1 MTNAESV
8 WKLSAGIS
16 DYSSLFFIFL
26 TVLYMV
32 LVICEGTWERQRKA
46 MLQDSALLIVIFLI
60 TSGLCVRSRVSGGE
74 QDSMIL
80 FKIPYAFL
88 FIMGICGFLFAGIQM
103 FGIFKRCRNYLREN
117 AIQESLDNLPSGIV
131 FFDGNGMPKLMNRRM
146 HQICM
151 NLAGRDIQNI
161 TELEEALSKPL
172 KEQVFFDDDLKV
184 YGFSDGSVW
193 KFSEKEIITTGGDRF
208 SQVLASEVS
217 ELYQSK
223 VLLKRE
229 NQKLQEMSAAMK
241 ELSKNVVTLTRE
253 EETLS
258 MKMRVHDNLGYSVLA
273 AQRMLMRESEEDRD
287 IFLSQWKQTL
297 DLLNKDNESVEDE
310 QLHRQVQ
317 DRAKFLG
324 VKIIYTGEKIWE
336 FHIFRLLDIILLE
349 ALSNCVRHA
358 GASEL
363 YVKFGSAEH
372 EWGVVITDNGQKPE
386 KNIKEGGGLSGMRKK
401 VEQCGGT
408 LRICSDPIF
417 SITVKIPKEV
427 RR

>member
-1 MTNAESV
+1 MLKVFGSCLPEYQIMLV
-8 WKLSAGIS
+8 C
-16 DYSSLFFIFL
+16 FFIFL

-60 TSGLCVRSRVSGGE
+60 TSGLCVRSRVFGGE

-146 HQICM
+146 HQICT
-151 NLAGRDIQNI
+151 NLAGGDIQNI

-172 KEQVFFDDDLKV
+172 EEQVFFDDDLKV

-208 SQVLASEVS
+208 SQSLASEVS

-310 QLHRQVQ
+310 QLHRQVK

-324 VKIIYTGEKIWE
+324 VKIIYTGEEIWE
-336 FHIFRLLDIILLE
+336 SHIFRLLDIILLE

-363 YVKFGSAEH
+363 YVKFGSEEH

-386 KNIKEGGGLSGMRKK
+386 KNIKEGGGLSGIRKR

-408 LRICSDPIF
+408 LRICSNPIF

>member
-1 MTNAESV
+1 MLKVFGSCLPEYQIMLV
-8 WKLSAGIS
+8 C
-16 DYSSLFFIFL
+16 FFVFL

-46 MLQDSALLIVIFLI
+46 TMQDSALLIVIFLI
-60 TSGLCVRSRVSGGE
+60 TSGLCVRSRVFGGE

-88 FIMGICGFLFAGIQM
+88 FIMGICGYLFAGIQM
-103 FGIFKRCRNYLREN
+103 FGIFKHRRNCLREN

-336 FHIFRLLDIILLE
+336 SHIFRLLDIILLE

-386 KNIKEGGGLSGMRKK
+386 KNIKEGGGLSGIRKK

>member
-1 MTNAESV
+1 MLKVFGSCLPEYQIMLV
-8 WKLSAGIS
+8 C
-16 DYSSLFFIFL
+16 FFIFL

-60 TSGLCVRSRVSGGE
+60 TSGLCVRSRVFGGE

-310 QLHRQVQ
+310 QLHRQVK

-336 FHIFRLLDIILLE
+336 SHIFRLLDIILLE

-386 KNIKEGGGLSGMRKK
+386 KNIKEGGGLSGIRKK

>member
-1 MTNAESV
+1 MLKVFGSCLPEYQIMLV
-8 WKLSAGIS
+8 C
-16 DYSSLFFIFL
+16 FFVFL

-60 TSGLCVRSRVSGGE
+60 TSGLCVRSRVFGGE

-146 HQICM
+146 HQICT
-151 NLAGRDIQNI
+151 NLAGGDIQNI

-208 SQVLASEVS
+208 SQFLASEVS

-241 ELSKNVVTLTRE
+241 ELSKNVVTLTRD

-310 QLHRQVQ
+310 QLHRQVK

-324 VKIIYTGEKIWE
+324 VKIIYTGEEIWE
-336 FHIFRLLDIILLE
+336 SHIFRLLDIILLE

-363 YVKFGSAEH
+363 YVKFGSEEH

-386 KNIKEGGGLSGMRKK
+386 KNIKEGGGLSGIRKR

-408 LRICSDPIF
+408 LRICSNPIF

>member
-1 MTNAESV
+1 MLKVFGSCLPEYQIMLV
-8 WKLSAGIS
+8 C
-16 DYSSLFFIFL
+16 FFIFL

-60 TSGLCVRSRVSGGE
+60 TSGLCVRSRVFGWE

-336 FHIFRLLDIILLE
+336 SHIFRLLDIILLE

-386 KNIKEGGGLSGMRKK
+386 KNIKEGGGLSGIRKR

>member
-1 MTNAESV
+1 MLKVFGSCLPEYQIMLV
-8 WKLSAGIS
+8 C
-16 DYSSLFFIFL
+16 FFVFL

-60 TSGLCVRSRVSGGE
+60 TSGLCVRSRVFGGE

-80 FKIPYAFL
+80 FKISYAFL

-146 HQICM
+146 HQICT
-151 NLAGRDIQNI
+151 NLAGGDIQNI

-208 SQVLASEVS
+208 SQFLASEVS

-229 NQKLQEMSAAMK
+229 NQKLREMSAAMK

-310 QLHRQVQ
+310 QLHRQVK

-324 VKIIYTGEKIWE
+324 VKIIYTGEEIWE
-336 FHIFRLLDIILLE
+336 SHIFRLLDIILLE

-363 YVKFGSAEH
+363 YVKFGSEEH

-386 KNIKEGGGLSGMRKK
+386 KNIKEGGGLSGIRKR

-408 LRICSDPIF
+408 LRICSNPIF

>member
-1 MTNAESV
+1 MLKVFGSCLPEYQIMLV
-8 WKLSAGIS
+8 C
-16 DYSSLFFIFL
+16 FFIFL

-60 TSGLCVRSRVSGGE
+60 TSGLCVRSRVFGGE

-208 SQVLASEVS
+208 SQFLASEVS

-310 QLHRQVQ
+310 QLHRQVK

-336 FHIFRLLDIILLE
+336 SHIFRLLDIILLE

-363 YVKFGSAEH
+363 YVKFGSEEH

-386 KNIKEGGGLSGMRKK
+386 KNIKEGGGLSGIRKR

>member
-1 MTNAESV
+1 MLKVFGSCLPEYQIMLV
-8 WKLSAGIS
+8 C
-16 DYSSLFFIFL
+16 FFIFL

-60 TSGLCVRSRVSGGE
+60 TSGLCVRSRVFGGE

-103 FGIFKRCRNYLREN
+103 FGIFKHRRNCLREN

-131 FFDGNGMPKLMNRRM
+131 FFDGNGMPKLMNHRM

-297 DLLNKDNESVEDE
+297 DLLNKDNASVEDE

-336 FHIFRLLDIILLE
+336 SHIFRLLDIILLE

-386 KNIKEGGGLSGMRKK
+386 KNIKEGGGLSGIRKR

>member
-1 MTNAESV
+1 MLKVFGSCLPEYQIMLV
-8 WKLSAGIS
+8 C
-16 DYSSLFFIFL
+16 FFIFL

-60 TSGLCVRSRVSGGE
+60 TSGLCVRSRVFGGE

-88 FIMGICGFLFAGIQM
+88 FIIGICGYLFAGIQM
-103 FGIFKRCRNYLREN
+103 FGIFKHRRNCLREN

-151 NLAGRDIQNI
+151 NLAGGDIQNI

-287 IFLSQWKQTL
+287 VFLSQWKQTL

-336 FHIFRLLDIILLE
+336 SHIFRLLDIILLE

-386 KNIKEGGGLSGMRKK
+386 KNIKEGGGLSGIRKR

>member
-1 MTNAESV
+1 MLKVFGSCLPEYQIMLV
-8 WKLSAGIS
+8 C
-16 DYSSLFFIFL
+16 FFIFL

-60 TSGLCVRSRVSGGE
+60 TSGLCVRSWVFGGE

-88 FIMGICGFLFAGIQM
+88 FIMGICGYLFAGIQM
-103 FGIFKRCRNYLREN
+103 FGIFKRRRNYLREN

-336 FHIFRLLDIILLE
+336 SHIFRLLDIILLE

-386 KNIKEGGGLSGMRKK
+386 KNIKEGGGLSGIRKR

>member
-1 MTNAESV
+1 MLKVFGSCLPEYQIMLV
-8 WKLSAGIS
+8 C
-16 DYSSLFFIFL
+16 FFIFL

-60 TSGLCVRSRVSGGE
+60 TSGLCVRSRVFGGE

-297 DLLNKDNESVEDE
+297 DLLNKDNASVEDE

-336 FHIFRLLDIILLE
+336 SHIFRLLDIILLE

-386 KNIKEGGGLSGMRKK
+386 KNIKEGGGLSGIRKK

>member
-1 MTNAESV
+1 MLKVFGSCLPEYQIMLV
-8 WKLSAGIS
+8 C
-16 DYSSLFFIFL
+16 FFVFL

-60 TSGLCVRSRVSGGE
+60 TSGLCVRSRVFGGE

-88 FIMGICGFLFAGIQM
+88 FIIGICGYLFAGIQM
-103 FGIFKRCRNYLREN
+103 FGIFKHRRNCLREN

-223 VLLKRE
+223 GLLKRE

-287 IFLSQWKQTL
+287 VFLSQWKQTL

-336 FHIFRLLDIILLE
+336 SHIFRLLDIILLE

-386 KNIKEGGGLSGMRKK
+386 KNIKEGGGLSGIRKR

>member
-1 MTNAESV
+1 MLKVFGSCLPEYQIMLV
-8 WKLSAGIS
+8 C
-16 DYSSLFFIFL
+16 FFIFL

-60 TSGLCVRSRVSGGE
+60 TSGLCVRSRVFGGE

-310 QLHRQVQ
+310 QLHRQVK

-336 FHIFRLLDIILLE
+336 SHIFRLLDIILLE

-363 YVKFGSAEH
+363 YVKFGSEEH

-386 KNIKEGGGLSGMRKK
+386 KNIKEGGGLSGIRKR

-408 LRICSDPIF
+408 LRICAESKF

>member
-1 MTNAESV
+1 MLKVFGSCLPEYQIMLV
-8 WKLSAGIS
+8 C
-16 DYSSLFFIFL
+16 FFIFL

-60 TSGLCVRSRVSGGE
+60 TSGLCVRSRVFGGE

-88 FIMGICGFLFAGIQM
+88 FIMGICGYLFAGIQM

-193 KFSEKEIITTGGDRF
+193 KISEKEIVTTGGDRF
-208 SQVLASEVS
+208 SQFLASEVS

-273 AQRMLMRESEEDRD
+273 AQRMLIRESEEDRD

-310 QLHRQVQ
+310 QLHRQVK

-336 FHIFRLLDIILLE
+336 SHIFRLLDIILLE

-358 GASEL
+358 GSSEL
-363 YVKFGSAEH
+363 YVKFGSEEH

-386 KNIKEGGGLSGMRKK
+386 KNIKEGGGLSGIRKR

>member
-1 MTNAESV
+1 MLKVFGSCLPEYQIMLV
-8 WKLSAGIS
+8 C
-16 DYSSLFFIFL
+16 FFIFL

-60 TSGLCVRSRVSGGE
+60 TSGLCVRSRVFGGE

-336 FHIFRLLDIILLE
+336 SHIFRLLDIILLE
-349 ALSNCVRHA
+349 ALSNCARHA

-372 EWGVVITDNGQKPE
+372 EWGAVITDNGQKPE
-386 KNIKEGGGLSGMRKK
+386 KNIKEGGGLSGIRKK

>member
-1 MTNAESV
+1 MLKVFGSCLPEYQIMLV
-8 WKLSAGIS
+8 C
-16 DYSSLFFIFL
+16 FFIFL

-60 TSGLCVRSRVSGGE
+60 TSGLCVRSRVFGGE

-88 FIMGICGFLFAGIQM
+88 FIIGICGYLFAGIQM
-103 FGIFKRCRNYLREN
+103 FGIFKHRRNCLREN

-131 FFDGNGMPKLMNRRM
+131 FFDGNGMPKLMNHRM

-217 ELYQSK
+217 ELYRSK

-297 DLLNKDNESVEDE
+297 DLLNKDNASVEDE

-336 FHIFRLLDIILLE
+336 SHIFRLLDIILLE

-386 KNIKEGGGLSGMRKK
+386 KNIKEGGGLSGIRKR

>member
-1 MTNAESV
+1 MLKVFGSCLPEYQIMLV
-8 WKLSAGIS
+8 C
-16 DYSSLFFIFL
+16 FFIFL

-46 MLQDSALLIVIFLI
+46 MLQDSAFLIVIFLI
-60 TSGLCVRSRVSGGE
+60 TSGLCVRSRVFGGE

-336 FHIFRLLDIILLE
+336 SHIFRLLDIILLE

-386 KNIKEGGGLSGMRKK
+386 KNIKEGGGLSGIRKK

>member
-1 MTNAESV
+1 MLKVFGSCLPEYQIMLVCS
-8 WKLSAGIS
+8 
-16 DYSSLFFIFL
+16 FIFL

-46 MLQDSALLIVIFLI
+46 MLQDSALLIVVFLI
-60 TSGLCVRSRVSGGE
+60 TSGLCVRSRVFGGE

-88 FIMGICGFLFAGIQM
+88 FIMGICGYLFAGIQM
-103 FGIFKRCRNYLREN
+103 FGIFKHRRNCLREN

-208 SQVLASEVS
+208 SQFLASEVS

-229 NQKLQEMSAAMK
+229 NQKLQEMAAAMK

-336 FHIFRLLDIILLE
+336 SHIFRLLDIILLE

-386 KNIKEGGGLSGMRKK
+386 KNIKEGGGLSGIRKR

-408 LRICSDPIF
+408 LKICSDPIF

>member
-1 MTNAESV
+1 MLKVFGSCLPEYQIMLV
-8 WKLSAGIS
+8 C
-16 DYSSLFFIFL
+16 FFIFL

-60 TSGLCVRSRVSGGE
+60 TSGLCVRSRVFGGE

-88 FIMGICGFLFAGIQM
+88 LIMGICGYLFAGIQM

-336 FHIFRLLDIILLE
+336 SHIFRLLDIILLE

-363 YVKFGSAEH
+363 YVKFGSTEH

-386 KNIKEGGGLSGMRKK
+386 KNIKEGGGLSGIRKR

>member
-1 MTNAESV
+1 MLKVFGSCLPEYQIMLV
-8 WKLSAGIS
+8 CF
-16 DYSSLFFIFL
+16 YIFL

-60 TSGLCVRSRVSGGE
+60 TSGLCVRSRVFGGE

-253 EETLS
+253 DETLS

-336 FHIFRLLDIILLE
+336 SHIFRLLDIILLE

-386 KNIKEGGGLSGMRKK
+386 KNIKEGGGLSGIRKK

>member
-1 MTNAESV
+1 MLKVFGSCLPEYQIMLV
-8 WKLSAGIS
+8 C
-16 DYSSLFFIFL
+16 FFIFL

-60 TSGLCVRSRVSGGE
+60 TSGLCVRSRVFGGE

-88 FIMGICGFLFAGIQM
+88 FIMGICGYLFAGIQM
-103 FGIFKRCRNYLREN
+103 FGIFKHRRNCLREN

-336 FHIFRLLDIILLE
+336 SHIFRLLDIILLE

-386 KNIKEGGGLSGMRKK
+386 KNIKEGGGLSGIRKK

>member
-1 MTNAESV
+1 MLKVFGSCLPEYQIMLV
-8 WKLSAGIS
+8 C
-16 DYSSLFFIFL
+16 FFIFL

-60 TSGLCVRSRVSGGE
+60 TSGLCVRSWVFGGE

-88 FIMGICGFLFAGIQM
+88 FIMGICGYLFAGIQM
-103 FGIFKRCRNYLREN
+103 FGIFKRRRNYLREN

-287 IFLSQWKQTL
+287 VFLSQWKQTL

-336 FHIFRLLDIILLE
+336 SHIFRLLDIILLE

-386 KNIKEGGGLSGMRKK
+386 KNIKEGGGLSGIRKR

>member
-1 MTNAESV
+1 MLKVFGSCLPEYQIILV
-8 WKLSAGIS
+8 C
-16 DYSSLFFIFL
+16 FFIFV

-131 FFDGNGMPKLMNRRM
+131 FFDGNGMPKLMNHRM

-336 FHIFRLLDIILLE
+336 SHIFRLLDIILLE

-372 EWGVVITDNGQKPE
+372 EWGVVITDNGQNPE
-386 KNIKEGGGLSGMRKK
+386 KNIKEGGGLSGIRKK

>member
-1 MTNAESV
+1 MLKVFGSCLPEYQIMLV
-8 WKLSAGIS
+8 C
-16 DYSSLFFIFL
+16 FFIFL

-60 TSGLCVRSRVSGGE
+60 TSGLCVRSRVFGGE

-88 FIMGICGFLFAGIQM
+88 FIMGICGYLFAGIQM
-103 FGIFKRCRNYLREN
+103 FGIFKHRRNCLREN

-310 QLHRQVQ
+310 QLHRQVK

-336 FHIFRLLDIILLE
+336 SHIFRLLDIILLE

-363 YVKFGSAEH
+363 YVKFGSEEH

-386 KNIKEGGGLSGMRKK
+386 KNIKEGGGLSGIRKR

>member
-1 MTNAESV
+1 MLKVFGSCLPEYQIMLV
-8 WKLSAGIS
+8 C
-16 DYSSLFFIFL
+16 FFIFL

-60 TSGLCVRSRVSGGE
+60 TSGLCVRSRVFGGE
-74 QDSMIL
+74 QDTMIL

-88 FIMGICGFLFAGIQM
+88 FIMGICGYLFAGIQM
-103 FGIFKRCRNYLREN
+103 FGIFKRRRNYLREN

-336 FHIFRLLDIILLE
+336 SHIFRLLDIILLE

-386 KNIKEGGGLSGMRKK
+386 KNIKEGGGLSGIRKR

>member
-1 MTNAESV
+1 MLKVFGSCLPEYQIMLV
-8 WKLSAGIS
+8 C
-16 DYSSLFFIFL
+16 FFIFL

-60 TSGLCVRSRVSGGE
+60 TSGLCVRSRVFGGE

-88 FIMGICGFLFAGIQM
+88 FIMGICGYLFAGIQM

-336 FHIFRLLDIILLE
+336 SHIFRLLDIILLE

-386 KNIKEGGGLSGMRKK
+386 KNIKEGGGLSGIRKK

>member
-1 MTNAESV
+1 MLKVFGSCLPEYQIMLV
-8 WKLSAGIS
+8 C
-16 DYSSLFFIFL
+16 FFVFL

-131 FFDGNGMPKLMNRRM
+131 FFDGNGMPKQINRRM

-223 VLLKRE
+223 VLLKKE

-336 FHIFRLLDIILLE
+336 SHIFRLLDIILLE

-372 EWGVVITDNGQKPE
+372 EWDVVITDNGQKPE
-386 KNIKEGGGLSGMRKK
+386 KNIKEGGGLSGIRKK

>member
-1 MTNAESV
+1 MLKVFGSC
-8 WKLSAGIS
+8 LSEYQIM
-16 DYSSLFFIFL
+16 LVCFFIFL

-60 TSGLCVRSRVSGGE
+60 TSGLCVRSRVFGGE

-80 FKIPYAFL
+80 FKIPYASL

-161 TELEEALSKPL
+161 IELEEALSKPL

-223 VLLKRE
+223 VLLKKE

-336 FHIFRLLDIILLE
+336 SHIFRLLDIILLE

-386 KNIKEGGGLSGMRKK
+386 KNIKEGGGLSGIRKK

>member
-1 MTNAESV
+1 
-8 WKLSAGIS
+8 
-16 DYSSLFFIFL
+16 
-26 TVLYMV
+26 MV

-60 TSGLCVRSRVSGGE
+60 TSGLCVQSRVFGGE

-273 AQRMLMRESEEDRD
+273 AQRMLIRESEEDRD

-336 FHIFRLLDIILLE
+336 SHIFRLLDIILLE

-386 KNIKEGGGLSGMRKK
+386 KNIKEGGGLSGIRKR

>member
-1 MTNAESV
+1 MLKVFGSCLPEYQIMLVCS
-8 WKLSAGIS
+8 
-16 DYSSLFFIFL
+16 FIFL

-46 MLQDSALLIVIFLI
+46 MLQDSVLLIVVFLI
-60 TSGLCVRSRVSGGE
+60 TSGLCVRSRVFGGE

-88 FIMGICGFLFAGIQM
+88 FIMGICGYLFAGIQM
-103 FGIFKRCRNYLREN
+103 FGIFKHRRNCLREN

-208 SQVLASEVS
+208 SQFLASEVS

-229 NQKLQEMSAAMK
+229 NQKLQEMAAAMK

-336 FHIFRLLDIILLE
+336 SHIFRLLDIILLE

-386 KNIKEGGGLSGMRKK
+386 KNIKEGGGLSGIRKR

-408 LRICSDPIF
+408 LKICSDPIF

>member
-1 MTNAESV
+1 MLKVFGSCLPEYQIMLV
-8 WKLSAGIS
+8 C
-16 DYSSLFFIFL
+16 FFIFL

-60 TSGLCVRSRVSGGE
+60 TSGLCVRSRVFGGE

-336 FHIFRLLDIILLE
+336 SHIFRLLDIILLE

-363 YVKFGSAEH
+363 YVKFGSEEH

-386 KNIKEGGGLSGMRKK
+386 KNIKEGGGLSGIRKK

>member
-1 MTNAESV
+1 MLKVFGSCPPEYQIMLV
-8 WKLSAGIS
+8 C
-16 DYSSLFFIFL
+16 FFIFL

-32 LVICEGTWERQRKA
+32 LVICEGTWERQRRA

-60 TSGLCVRSRVSGGE
+60 TSGLCVRSRVFGGE
-74 QDSMIL
+74 QDTMIL

-88 FIMGICGFLFAGIQM
+88 FIMGICGYLFAGIQM
-103 FGIFKRCRNYLREN
+103 FGIFKRRRNYLREN

-297 DLLNKDNESVEDE
+297 DLLNKDNASVEDE

-336 FHIFRLLDIILLE
+336 SHIFRLLDIILLE

-386 KNIKEGGGLSGMRKK
+386 KNIKEGGGLSGIRKK

>member
-1 MTNAESV
+1 MLKVFGSCLPEYQIMLV
-8 WKLSAGIS
+8 C
-16 DYSSLFFIFL
+16 FFVFL

-60 TSGLCVRSRVSGGE
+60 TSGLCVRSRVFGGE

-146 HQICM
+146 HQICT
-151 NLAGRDIQNI
+151 NLAGGDIQNI

-208 SQVLASEVS
+208 SQFLASEVS

-310 QLHRQVQ
+310 QLHRQVK

-324 VKIIYTGEKIWE
+324 VKIIYTGEEIWE
-336 FHIFRLLDIILLE
+336 SHIFRLLDIILLE

-363 YVKFGSAEH
+363 YVKFGSEEH

-386 KNIKEGGGLSGMRKK
+386 KNIKEGGGLSGIRKR

-408 LRICSDPIF
+408 LRICSNPIF
-417 SITVKIPKEV
+417 SITVKIPKDL